1 MANLIHINKAHFV
14 KVTDMENKFVAAV
27 TISECLIHTAYDHQ
41 LALCPSSWHTN
52 RNCQLSTKWQ
62 QTANFSPLS
71 PNLWIFSECRH
82 HKFTDQKKMF
92 SFLSSAFHWFQTTTW
107 CCCMNLFSF
116 QCILISWPMSPSLWM
131 SARKNIIA
139 IGHSKSYQTLSTS
152 NLQNYLRL
160 VDTFFFK
167 GRYVLLTYLAKT
179 CIGWLY
185 LANANTIKRR
195 LKFIIGDAREKIF
208 SWQQHITP

>member
-1 MANLIHINKAHFV
+1 
-14 KVTDMENKFVAAV
+14 
-27 TISECLIHTAYDHQ
+27 
-41 LALCPSSWHTN
+41 
-52 RNCQLSTKWQ
+52 
-62 QTANFSPLS
+62 
-71 PNLWIFSECRH
+71 
-82 HKFTDQKKMF
+82 
-92 SFLSSAFHWFQTTTW
+92 
-107 CCCMNLFSF
+107 
-116 QCILISWPMSPSLWM
+116 MSPSLWM

-160 VDTFFFK
+160 VDTFFCK

-208 SWQQHITP
+208 S